1 MIRGL
6 TGICAGGYYQ
16 VSWFQAC
23 CFHFWRFTDMFDI
36 GRSLVPVSLFRDD
49 WGSIEGL
56 YLTRHHKQER
66 SSPLRS
72 SSYALF

>member
-1 MIRGL
+1 
-6 TGICAGGYYQ
+6 
-16 VSWFQAC
+16 
-23 CFHFWRFTDMFDI
+23 MFDI